1 MNNLTNEFLISIL
14 SFLQFGKFQSHFE
27 NTLHS
32 VIPNEH
38 CVLFPLFL
46 SRNSYFLHGC
56 MHNYLPTSLLHLNMK
71 WKRWSCW
78 WGDSAAAARFKEKE
92 ENREER
98 GKKTFPLFSY
108 VAVTSNICK
117 SRQKKNVKWWPQAK
131 LLDSSLRWYAILRLY
146 LCSHLPFL
154 EFIVNNLPSFT
165 LKIFLIKS

>member
-1 MNNLTNEFLISIL
+1 M
-14 SFLQFGKFQSHFE
+14 SFLQFGKIPESFWKYFAQCGTNAQS
-27 NTLHS
+27 
-32 VIPNEH
+32 EH

-131 LLDSSLRWYAILRLY
+131 LLDSSLRWNALLKFY
-146 LCSHLPFL
+146 LCSHLPSL

-165 LKIFLIKS
+165 FKICLKTMIRSIWF